1 MHQSGGINES
11 QERCV
16 TSDVY
21 DVGSATNI
29 KFHDGMVPRETKEK
43 LLNQKGVVIWFT
55 GAYGNGFGC
64 QCDLVYCV
72 CQRKQNVG
80 KASTPRRQV
89 DEDLIC
95 LD

>member
-1 MHQSGGINES
+1 MNES

-43 LLNQKGVVIWFT
+43 LMNQKGVVIWFT
-55 GAYGNGFGC
+55 GA
-64 QCDLVYCV
+64 CDW
-72 CQRKQNVG
+72 
-80 KASTPRRQV
+80 S
-89 DEDLIC
+89 I
-95 LD
+95 

>member
-1 MHQSGGINES
+1 MLKSHSSQAEQAFSNTLIQRSGGMNES

-43 LLNQKGVVIWFT
+43 LMNQKGVVIWFT
-55 GAYGNGFGC
+55 GA
-64 QCDLVYCV
+64 CDW
-72 CQRKQNVG
+72 
-80 KASTPRRQV
+80 S
-89 DEDLIC
+89 I
-95 LD
+95 